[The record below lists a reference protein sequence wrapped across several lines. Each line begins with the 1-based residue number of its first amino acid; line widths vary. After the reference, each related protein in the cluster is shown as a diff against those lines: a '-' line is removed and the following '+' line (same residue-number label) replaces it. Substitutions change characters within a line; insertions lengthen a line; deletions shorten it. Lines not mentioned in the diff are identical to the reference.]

1 VRGRTYGAARVA
13 EDGGMDTLR
22 AKLPMMYARWAN
34 AVWPLLELPGP
45 SVELTAR
52 AAQVAA
58 DQKWESEG
66 GSVKNAG

>member
-1 VRGRTYGAARVA
+1 
-13 EDGGMDTLR
+13 MDTLR

-66 GSVKNAG
+66 GSVENAG